1 MATQRE
7 RRTDPYPLTWE
18 IPVAMLAGSLLSL
31 VLGVHLGR
39 AMANLGAGA
48 GWMWPAT
55 AQLFR
60 SVFGVLQGD
69 ASAGLDST
77 ASLAEPDALL
87 AWMLAVALVV
97 MATYVFLTWLRLRRW
112 APNRVLGLTSADE
125 VRQLLGRQRLYGA
138 RKVIRPDLYGRRPR

>member
-1 MATQRE
+1 MGTQRE

-18 IPVAMLAGSLLSL
+18 IPVAILAGSLLSL

-60 SVFGVLQGD
+60 SAVGVLQGD

-77 ASLAEPDALL
+77 ASLAETDALL
-87 AWMLAVALVV
+87 AWVLAVELVV
-97 MATYVFLTWLRLRRW
+97 MATYVFLTWLCLRRW
-112 APNRVLGLTSADE
+112 GPNRVLGVASAE
-125 VRQLLGRQRLYGA
+125 EARRLLGLQRLYAA
-138 RKVIRPDLYGRRPR
+138 RNVIRPDLYGRRPR